1 MFKQSTKNG
10 FTLVELLVV
19 IAIIGLLS
27 SVVFASLKSARLKA
41 RDAAVKQMVR
51 QFGDLMAME
60 YDASESYANL
70 KKMSWGT
77 ACPTFAGNYATQ
89 AKTLCDAIL
98 VQTGASNGRSGTDPT
113 SGNVLYISTQ
123 SSDSTQNQKF
133 SIMAFLPS
141 TSDSSGG
148 KFFCLSHNGLTDG
161 TPYSIWNVSGCYS
174 DPKQ

>member
-27 SVVFASLKSARLKA
+27 SVVFASLKSTRLKA

-70 KKMSWGT
+70 KKMAWGT
-77 ACPTFAGNYATQ
+77 TCPNFAGNYATQ

-98 VQTGASNGRSGTDPT
+98 VQTGASNGKDT
-113 SGNVLYISTQ
+113 NVLWINEVAAP
-123 SSDSTQNQKF
+123 DINEKF

-141 TSDSSGG
+141 TSDSNGG
-148 KFFCLSHNGLTDG
+148 KFFCLSHKGVSEGNAYNNWAG
-161 TPYSIWNVSGCYS
+161 SGCYN
-174 DPKQ
+174 DPNR